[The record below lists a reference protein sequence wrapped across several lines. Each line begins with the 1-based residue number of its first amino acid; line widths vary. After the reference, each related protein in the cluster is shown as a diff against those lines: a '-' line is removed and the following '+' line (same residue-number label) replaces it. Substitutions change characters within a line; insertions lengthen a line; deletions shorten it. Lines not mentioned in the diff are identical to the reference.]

1 MSSTTTTA
9 MSKFSFQL
17 RGVPVPFPNAIRRI
31 LLNETP
37 VVEITDVQILEN
49 TTLVPHELLKHRTE
63 MLPVNVRTTEEDTIR
78 EARISLR
85 YEKVD
90 VPAVVTTNDFA
101 VSGTRTDVLLKDRD
115 LGTPLYFMKLKKGE
129 AIHITARLTINQKSS
144 QVCLATYN
152 YHVDEEKALIDAET
166 YEGDDKKVFENFYK
180 QKSYY
185 LNEKGRPDWFDV
197 NIESLGVVPA
207 KDLVRSAVQQIR
219 QRIRAWSKGA
229 IVREGDGGSYLLT
242 TTKEGHTIGALAQ
255 VVAYDLAMCSVV
267 NYAVPHPLRPDMEF
281 RFHTDKEP
289 QSVLDA
295 IATKVEELCDA
306 TISSI
311 DK

>member
-1 MSSTTTTA
+1 MDSTTTR

-63 MLPVNVRTTEEDTIR
+63 MLPVNVRVTEEDTIR
-78 EARISLR
+78 EARLTLR

-90 VPAVVTTNDFA
+90 APTIVTTNDFA
-101 VSGTRTDVLLKDRD
+101 VSGTRTDILLKDRD
-115 LGTPLYFMKLKKGE
+115 LGTPLFFTKLKKGE

-152 YHVDEEKALIDAET
+152 YHVDEEKALIDAEK

-185 LNEKGRPDWFDV
+185 LNEKGRPDWFDI

-207 KDLVRSAVQQIR
+207 KDLVRGAVQQIR
-219 QRIRAWSKGA
+219 QRIRAWSKEPIIRDRDNGT
-229 IVREGDGGSYLLT
+229 YLLT

-255 VVAYDLAMCSVV
+255 AVGYDLGMCSVV
-267 NYAVPHPLRPDMEF
+267 SYDVPHPLRPDMNF
-281 RFHTDKEP
+281 KFHTDKEP
-289 QSVLDA
+289 QAVLDA